1 VIDER
6 AIIDP
11 SATIAEGVKIG
22 PWTMIDA
29 NVEIGE
35 GSEIGAHV
43 IIKGHT
49 RIGKNNRIYQ
59 FSSIGEAP
67 QDTNYKGQETWLHI
81 GDNNVIREF
90 CTISRG
96 TTSGDGTTRIGNN
109 NFIMAYVHIAH
120 DCQIGN
126 YVTLVNNAAFAGHV
140 KVADFARIGGFVGV
154 HQFCSIGAHSFI
166 TASMIGKD
174 IPPYVI
180 VTGNTAKLCGL
191 NIVGLKRRGYTSEA
205 ITGLRRAYN
214 MLFRKGLNVT
224 QAMKELELMVA
235 EYPDVQLFIDSVNNS
250 TRGIL
255 RSGEFEAPEFI

>member
-1 VIDER
+1 MIDKT

-11 SATIAEGVKIG
+11 SAKIADDVKIG
-22 PWTMIDA
+22 PFTVIDA

-35 GSEIGAHV
+35 GCEIGAHV
-43 IIKGHT
+43 VIKGHT

-67 QDTNYKGQETWLHI
+67 QDTNYNGQETWLHI
-81 GDNNVIREF
+81 GDNNIIREF

-96 TTSGDGTTRIGNN
+96 TASGNGTTRIGNN
-109 NFIMAYVHIAH
+109 CFIMAYVHIAH

-126 YVTLVNNAAFAGHV
+126 HVTLVNNTAFAGHV
-140 KVADFARIGGFVGV
+140 KVADYARIGGFVGV

-166 TASMIGKD
+166 TAAMIRKD

-180 VTGNTAKLCGL
+180 VTGDAARLCGL
-191 NIVGLKRRGYTSEA
+191 NIVGLKRRGYSAEA

-214 MLFRKGLNVT
+214 ILFRNGLNVT
-224 QAMKELELMVA
+224 QAMKELELLVPEFA
-235 EYPDVQLFIDSVNNS
+235 DVQLFIDSVNNS